1 MSRAILL
8 KPKGDGLEAVPALP
22 TTTTAST
29 TSTNPNDDDT
39 DAGGSPL
46 LSHFPKSKRGKIK
59 KLLTYL
65 RENPQFVFNLHTAEL
80 ALSDYPDLT
89 IDLLDFLNWIT
100 FTRRDRPLLKQPP
113 NIEQFLGNFSKKAIK
128 KLIVKDKRGGRGSEV
143 VKPKKIVNDWL
154 I

>member
-22 TTTTAST
+22 TTTTASSTSST
-29 TSTNPNDDDT
+29 TANLN

-89 IDLLDFLNWIT
+89 IDLLDFLNWVT
-100 FTRRDRPLLKQPP
+100 FTRRARPLLKQPP

-128 KLIVKDKRGGRGSEV
+128 KLIVKDKRGRGSEV